1 MAVTDISICS
11 AALQLLGDDSI
22 SSFSGSDRALRCGAI
37 YPLLKLGILAQFDW
51 NFTKKKAQLTQ
62 NSTAPISKWTYSYAL
77 PPDRLDDRVIAAFD
91 TNAIG
96 AAALTSSQFEI
107 HTGVLLTDAATV
119 YVDYQGDPASENV
132 WPSYFVW
139 FMIKAM
145 EVALTFPTTDQASQQ
160 SELYQQVYGTK
171 AENGVGGL
179 YAVTRARNS
188 GGNPT
193 PAFTNFSLIDARY
206 EGIN

>member
-1 MAVTDISICS
+1 MATDVSICS

-22 SSFSGSDRALRCGAI
+22 SSFSGSDRAVRCGNI

-62 NSTAPISKWTYSYAL
+62 NTAAPISKWTFSYAL
-77 PPDRLDDRVIAAFD
+77 PPDRLDDRVISVFD
-91 TNAIG
+91 TNAVG
-96 AAALTSSQFEI
+96 ATPLTATQFEI
-107 HTGVLLTDAATV
+107 HTGVLLTDKATIFA
-119 YVDYQGDPASENV
+119 DYQGDPANENS
-132 WPSYFVW
+132 WPTYFVW
-139 FMIKAM
+139 FMVKAM

-171 AENGVGGL
+171 GEGGVGGL
-179 YAVTRARNS
+179 YGVTRARNS

-193 PAFTNFSLIDARY
+193 PAFTNFSLIDARF
-206 EGIN
+206 EGLL